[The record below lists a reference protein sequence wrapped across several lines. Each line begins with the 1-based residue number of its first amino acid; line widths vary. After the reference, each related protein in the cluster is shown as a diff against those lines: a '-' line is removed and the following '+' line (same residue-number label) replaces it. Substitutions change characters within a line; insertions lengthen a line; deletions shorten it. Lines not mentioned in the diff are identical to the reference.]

1 MSDYVIR
8 PYASTDRE
16 AVIGLINELNNHEA
30 AVGARRRIDRA
41 AAIDCFDDDSR
52 KAAEDG
58 GQIVLEADG
67 DVIGYSAYRFTLIAP
82 FVPGAFSPEV
92 FIENIV
98 VGAAARGR
106 GYGQILLQA
115 VEEIARKKGAIRM
128 TLGVVP
134 GNDIAM
140 KAYERFGFRPI
151 AIEMERLLE
160 DKPSE

>member
-8 PYASTDRE
+8 PYSNTDRE

-30 AVGARRRIDRA
+30 AAGARRRIDRI
-41 AAIDCFDDDSR
+41 AAIDCFEDDSR

-58 GQIVLEADG
+58 GQIVLETKDG
-67 DVIGYSAYRFTLIAP
+67 VIGYSAYRFSRIAP
-82 FVPGAFSPEV
+82 FVPGAFLPEV
-92 FIENIV
+92 HIENIV

-106 GYGQILLQA
+106 GYGQILLRT
-115 VEEIARKKGAIRM
+115 VEEIARAKGAIRM

-140 KAYERFGFRPI
+140 KAYERFGFSPI
-151 AIEMERLLE
+151 AVEMERLLD